1 MLIIGCDYH
10 PSVQQI
16 AFVDSETGECEER
29 RLLHKDGEAEQ
40 FYRDLKLRGVSVR
53 VGIEATGTPAGSS
66 DYWRNWVS
74 SYGLEIRPR
83 LKPHECGSR
92 RPIVKMRSCC

>member
-29 RLLHKDGEAEQ
+29 RLLWTSPFPARKPGGGRNSRIAVWSKIILVAKGELC
-40 FYRDLKLRGVSVR
+40 RPNNVR
-53 VGIEATGTPAGSS
+53 I
-66 DYWRNWVS
+66 Y
-74 SYGLEIRPR
+74 
-83 LKPHECGSR
+83 
-92 RPIVKMRSCC
+92 IVDNVLSI